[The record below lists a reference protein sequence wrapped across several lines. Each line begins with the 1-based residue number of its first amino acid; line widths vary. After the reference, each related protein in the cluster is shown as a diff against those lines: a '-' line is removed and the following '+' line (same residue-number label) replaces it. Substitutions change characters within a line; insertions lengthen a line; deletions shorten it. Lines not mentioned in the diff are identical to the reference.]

1 MWAIIGVE
9 MCAIRIPNTQTI
21 TLTSFFFFFFEKL
34 TLTSYVCCNALELSK
49 MFNISVLLNGL
60 KREAN

>member
-21 TLTSFFFFFFEKL
+21 TLTSFFFEKL